1 MGPGEEAAGLDW
13 AAPEIVRLVRAA
25 LEEDLGGGDRT
36 AQAIVAAEAAAR
48 ARIGAKQPLVLAGL
62 PLAERVFRELDSAI
76 RIDARAA
83 EGANVAAAETIA
95 EIAGRARAIL
105 SGERTALNFLAHL
118 SGVATLTRQ
127 FVQAIAG
134 TRARLRDTRKTT
146 PLLRRLEK
154 YAVRLGGGTNHRF
167 GLDDGI
173 LVKENHVALAGSVRE
188 AVSRALAAREPA
200 EMTGYESF
208 RAAPSRGRLRVEVE
222 VHDEAEL
229 REALAAGADEVL
241 LDNLSPEEAARLVQA
256 ARKLQ
261 PACVIEISGGLK
273 PGNIRAYAET
283 GADFLSVG
291 ALTHS
296 APAADLS
303 LLVES
308 PPVK

>member
-1 MGPGEEAAGLDW
+1 MGSREEAARFDW
-13 AAPEIVRLVRAA
+13 AAPEIASLVRAA
-25 LEEDLGGGDRT
+25 LAEDLGRGDRT
-36 AQAIVAAEAAAR
+36 TEAIVSAEAGAR
-48 ARIGAKQPLVLAGL
+48 ARIIAKQPLVLAGL
-62 PLAERVFRELDSAI
+62 PLAERVFRELDSQIQLA
-76 RIDARAA
+76 ALTA
-83 EGANVAAAETIA
+83 EGASVSAGETIA
-95 EIAGRARAIL
+95 ALEGRARAIL

-127 FVQAIAG
+127 FAEAIAG
-134 TRARLRDTRKTT
+134 TRARLRDTRKTM

-173 LVKENHVALAGSVRE
+173 LIKENHAALAGSVPE
-188 AVSRALAAREPA
+188 AVRRAVAARESGKPTRNH
-200 EMTGYESF
+200 E
-208 RAAPSRGRLRVEVE
+208 RLRIEVE
-222 VHDEAEL
+222 AHDEGEL

-241 LDNLSPEEAARLVQA
+241 LDNLSPAEAARLVQA
-256 ARKLQ
+256 ARSLQ

-273 PGNIRAYAET
+273 LGNIRAYAET

-308 PPVK
+308 PPLK